1 MLDATQIQAI
11 AAFLRVLN
19 AIENIRQTQTL
30 LDETLMNP
38 VPRRETPRELLARAK
53 ALLEGALRVLAQSG
67 SASGSGGLAGQAA
80 SARLNTALGLIARA
94 AEYREPPRATIDEAL
109 AVVKAARAELMV
121 VQ

>member
-1 MLDATQIQAI
+1 M
-11 AAFLRVLN
+11 LN